1 MAAVARY
8 ALVTLPRDIGKALLV
23 GLFAVGMIS
32 AFVPD
37 DYFAGVLGS
46 GLGAMVV
53 MMVLGMPVYVCATA
67 SVPVA
72 AALIA
77 KGVSPGA
84 ALVFLMTGPATNAAA
99 IATIWKVLGRRTAVV
114 YLVTVAVTALVA
126 GVALDAVYT
135 ASGTVA
141 TPYGHWMMPDFVKVG
156 AAVLLLA
163 ILGAAWVRP
172 ARSREPATPASAGLD
187 TATLSVTGMTCA
199 HCAQSVRRALA
210 GCAGIESAEVDLDK
224 GEAAVWGRAF
234 ETDALVAAVESLG
247 FGVRRS

>member
-1 MAAVARY
+1 
-8 ALVTLPRDIGKALLV
+8 
-23 GLFAVGMIS
+23 
-32 AFVPD
+32 VPD
-37 DYFAGVLGS
+37 DYFAGLLGS

-135 ASGTVA
+135 ASGAVA
-141 TPYGHWMMPDFVKVG
+141 TPHGHWMMPEFVKVG
-156 AAVLLLA
+156 SAVLLLA
-163 ILGAAWVRP
+163 VLGAAFVRP
-172 ARSREPATPASAGLD
+172 ARSREPDAPAPAGLD
-187 TATLSVTGMTCA
+187 TATLSVTGMTCT

-210 GCAGIESAEVDLDK
+210 ECAGIESAEVDLDK
-224 GEAAVWGRAF
+224 GVAAVWGRAF
-234 ETDALVAAVESLG
+234 DTDALVVAVESLG
-247 FGVRRS
+247 FGARRS